1 MAGKAVYGTHCQG
14 KFRSGRKGELGSGVF
29 RFVKLWQA
37 ISQRRYQN
45 MTYQWKVP
53 GIMPVDAQTAG
64 NELQRIYERDGVIE
78 PETVVE
84 ESESPSAP
92 LHSCFEWDN
101 EKAAHKYRITQAQ
114 GIIRAIVA
122 VDETKKN
129 PETRAFVSVQR
140 EYQPISVV
148 IRNPEKRDVLL
159 KNALDELRWFER
171 KYNTLNE
178 LSGVFEAIKE
188 VTA

>member
-1 MAGKAVYGTHCQG
+1 
-14 KFRSGRKGELGSGVF
+14 
-29 RFVKLWQA
+29 
-37 ISQRRYQN
+37 

-78 PETVVE
+78 PETVVL

-114 GIIRAIVA
+114 GIIRAIVS
-122 VDETKKN
+122 VNETEKS
-129 PETRAFVSVQR
+129 PETRAFVSVER
-140 EYQPISVV
+140 EYHPFSVV
-148 IRNPEKRDVLL
+148 IRNPEKRDILL
-159 KNALDELRWFER
+159 QNA
-171 KYNTLNE
+171 LNE
-178 LSGVFEAIKE
+178 LHCFEKKYSSLQELSAIFGAIKE
-188 VTA
+188 VIKCNS

>member
-1 MAGKAVYGTHCQG
+1 
-14 KFRSGRKGELGSGVF
+14 
-29 RFVKLWQA
+29 
-37 ISQRRYQN
+37 

-84 ESESPSAP
+84 ESKSPSAP
-92 LHSCFEWDN
+92 LHSCFEWDD

-122 VDETKKN
+122 VDETEKS
-129 PETRAFVSVQR
+129 PETRAFVSVER
-140 EYQPISVV
+140 EYHPVSVV
-148 IRNPEKRDVLL
+148 IRNPEKRDILL
-159 KNALDELRWFER
+159 QNALNELHCFEK
-171 KYNTLNE
+171 KYNSLCE
-178 LSGVFEAIKE
+178 LSGVFSAIKE
-188 VTA
+188 VIKCNS